1 MSKEQKEILEKIKK
15 LLRLS
20 DVKRGA
26 TPAEAATAAA
36 KAQALLLEHNLV
48 MEDIGDLEEH
58 LKDDK
63 IGSECVDLEATYQTS
78 RWHAC
83 LMNRISKPLFCR
95 AIYIAAKAGKA
106 GKMMLFGK
114 KSNVEVVKYFYSYLH
129 QVIDQMALEHRE
141 GWKKKMD
148 EAGKKYIPDESS
160 RVRIDFCLGAVSTV
174 GDRLDEQYKKQTEAS
189 STSTA
194 LVLVSDTALAQAVA
208 AVYKKTKPVK
218 TNRVIDGSARLAGR
232 AAGSKIPLNPGV
244 THKSR
249 KHIASR

>member
-83 LMNRISKPLFCR
+83 LMSRISKPLFCR

-106 GKMMLFGK
+106 GKMVLFGK

-174 GDRLDEQYKKQTEAS
+174 GDRLDEQYKKQTTAS

-194 LVLVSDTALAQAVA
+194 LVLVSDTALDA
-208 AVYKKTKPVK
+208 AVKTVFNKTAPVK
-218 TNRVIDGSARLAGR
+218 TGRQVDGSSRLAGR
-232 AAGSKIPLNPGV
+232 IAGNKIPLNLGV
-244 THKSR
+244 EHKER
-249 KHIASR
+249 KRVK